1 MVTSPAKATDRTND
15 MSSTKRK
22 ARIAGLLYLLLALT
36 GVFSLIYVP
45 STLTVFGDATATADN
60 IKSSELLF
68 RTGILSG
75 LISNIIF
82 VFLVLA
88 LYRLLKEISH
98 KQAILM
104 VILVVISVST
114 TFVNTLNQLA
124 ALIILSGADFLSV
137 FEKAQLNSSAYV
149 FLRLHSHGLQII
161 QIFWGLWLFPFGLLV
176 YKSRFIPKILG
187 VLLIIA
193 GCAYLLSSFTFLV
206 LPQYKAAIS
215 PLTTVLEMGELPI
228 ILWLLI
234 VGAKAHASEP
244 TVPE

>member
-1 MVTSPAKATDRTND
+1 MN
-15 MSSTKRK
+15 STKRT

-45 STLTVFGDATATADN
+45 STLIVFGDATATADN
-60 IKSSELLF
+60 ITSSELLF

-75 LISNIIF
+75 LISNVIF

-88 LYRLLKEISH
+88 LYRLLKEISR

-104 VILVVISVST
+104 VTLVVISVST
-114 TFVNTLNQLA
+114 TFVNTCYQIA

-137 FEKAQLNSSAYV
+137 FEKPQLDAAAYA

-187 VLLIIA
+187 VLLFIA
-193 GCAYLLSSFTFLV
+193 GFAYLLSSFTFIV
-206 LPQYKAAIS
+206 LPQYMAAIS
-215 PLTTVLEMGELPI
+215 PLITLLEMGELPI
-228 ILWLLI
+228 IFWLLI
-234 VGAKAHASEP
+234 VGAKAQSE
-244 TVPE
+244 E

>member
-1 MVTSPAKATDRTND
+1 MN
-15 MSSTKRK
+15 STKKK

-36 GVFSLIYVP
+36 GVFNIIYVP
-45 STLTVFGDATATADN
+45 SALIVFGDATATANN
-60 IKSSELLF
+60 ITSSELLF

-75 LISNIIF
+75 LMSNVIF

-88 LYRLLKEISH
+88 LYRLLKDISH

-114 TFVNTLNQLA
+114 GLVSSFNQIA

-137 FEKAQLNSSAYV
+137 FEKPQLDALAYV
-149 FLRLHSHGLQII
+149 FLRLHSQGLQAI
-161 QIFWGLWLFPFGLLV
+161 QIFWGLWLFPFGFLV

-193 GCAYLLSSFTFLV
+193 GFAYLLSSFTFLI
-206 LPQYKAAIS
+206 LPQYMAAIS
-215 PLTTVLEMGELPI
+215 SLITVLEAGELPI
-228 ILWLLI
+228 ILWLVI
-234 VGAKAHASEP
+234 VGAKEDLK
-244 TVPE
+244 